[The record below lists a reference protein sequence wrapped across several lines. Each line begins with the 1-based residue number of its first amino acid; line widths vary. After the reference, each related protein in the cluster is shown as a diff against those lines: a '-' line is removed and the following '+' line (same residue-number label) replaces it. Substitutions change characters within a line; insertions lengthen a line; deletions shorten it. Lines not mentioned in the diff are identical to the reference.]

1 MALTLEKTKFF
12 SKKHIKISGFVKT
25 CNEYVHRQGMINIDK
40 ISLGMTHV
48 KRRSSMSELKTLC
61 NKKEENQN

>member
-1 MALTLEKTKFF
+1 MP
-12 SKKHIKISGFVKT
+12 GFVKT
-25 CNEYVHRQGMINIDK
+25 CDEYVHRQGMINIDK